1 MFTHLDLIL
10 LQDVWNMQAL
20 ETLCSLA
27 ASGATSVIGGNWQV
41 FKHFV
46 KFSEAR
52 VYLDTVVSYFFFSSL
67 I

>member
-1 MFTHLDLIL
+1 MSAHLDLIF

-27 ASGATSVIGGNWQV
+27 TSGATSVVDGNWQV
-41 FKHFV
+41 FEHFI

-52 VYLDTVVSYFFFSSL
+52 VYLDTTVSYFISHH
-67 I
+67 